1 MHLQRVGPVHTA
13 NVRIKGRKQLAR
25 RIGQIDRD
33 EQTLGHLESKR
44 STSNAQCNPEPDQI
58 DCGYDD

>member
-1 MHLQRVGPVHTA
+1 MYTA

-33 EQTLGHLESKR
+33 EETLDHLESKR
-44 STSNAQCNPEPDQI
+44 PTPKAQCNLQPDKI
-58 DCGYDD
+58 DCGP